1 MLYNLIAS
9 STAGERIL
17 EWIEY
22 AAVVIEVL
30 AVVIIVM
37 AIFLAV
43 GHYVIRALLRPDHTM
58 LFRELRIRLGRALLL
73 GLEILVAADI
83 IRTVALEATLQ
94 SVAVLGL
101 LVLIR
106 TFLSWA
112 LVVEIEGRWPWQPER
127 EESQGEPMRT
137 SAAKTPSVADLTTCD
152 GDRRHPPGLHRAGHG
167 HLAGGRAGADRPGQC
182 VAGPQRL
189 PPDDPRSPGLRVSR
203 RLSRRTTTTHE
214 AWVILRCGTI
224 LV

>member
-9 STAGERIL
+9 SSAGHRIL

-22 AAVVIEVL
+22 AALAIELL
-30 AVVIIVM
+30 AVVIIVG
-37 AIFLAV
+37 AIFYAM
-43 GHYVIRALLRPDHTM
+43 GHYLFQAAIRPE
-58 LFRELRIRLGRALLL
+58 REDLYKELKVRLGRALLL

-83 IRTVALEATLQ
+83 VRTVALEATLQ

-127 EESQGEPMRT
+127 EERG
-137 SAAKTPSVADLTTCD
+137 A
-152 GDRRHPPGLHRAGHG
+152 RRNP
-167 HLAGGRAGADRPGQC
+167 
-182 VAGPQRL
+182 
-189 PPDDPRSPGLRVSR
+189 
-203 RLSRRTTTTHE
+203 
-214 AWVILRCGTI
+214 
-224 LV
+224 

>member
-9 STAGERIL
+9 EGAGSRIL

-22 AAVVIEVL
+22 AALAIEIL
-30 AVVIIVM
+30 AVVIIVG
-37 AIFLAV
+37 AIFYAM
-43 GHYVIRALLRPDHTM
+43 GHYVFRAAIRPDDE
-58 LFRELRIRLGRALLL
+58 ELYKQLKVRLGKALLL

-83 IRTVALEATLQ
+83 VRTVALEATLQ

-127 EESQGEPMRT
+127 EE
-137 SAAKTPSVADLTTCD
+137 K
-152 GDRRHPPGLHRAGHG
+152 
-167 HLAGGRAGADRPGQC
+167 
-182 VAGPQRL
+182 
-189 PPDDPRSPGLRVSR
+189 
-203 RLSRRTTTTHE
+203 
-214 AWVILRCGTI
+214 
-224 LV
+224 